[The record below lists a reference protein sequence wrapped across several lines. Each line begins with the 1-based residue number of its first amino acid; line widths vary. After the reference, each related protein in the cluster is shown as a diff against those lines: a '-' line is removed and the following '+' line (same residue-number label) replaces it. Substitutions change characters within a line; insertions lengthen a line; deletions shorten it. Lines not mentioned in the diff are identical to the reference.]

1 MTVNETVPAPRSASG
16 PGTGLSEVS
25 GRIRELADR
34 ARADGTDTSV
44 LDLVVDD
51 LNTGGVTLAG
61 TDLVVVYPPD
71 VLLPDA
77 QPKRW
82 QSVEGWFAAL
92 RDVLVFAPI
101 ALTWWRLRD
110 ALEAYDQQKST
121 DVFLLGW
128 ARGFPQGD
136 PAEPTTVTLGTSA
149 IHVTLLIVL
158 VAALTIGL
166 HIVQTI
172 REKQLSREE
181 DRRRLAT
188 ELARATFLLAA
199 PPARPAGKPLDN
211 SSADRLAAQLLAST
225 VNLEGALRRTSEE
238 IVTVLETGPGSRIQ
252 TALDGWTR
260 SVDELTTMV
269 RSLLPPNELAQEL
282 IRVRELTA
290 REGEQLRAALDA
302 LVTDLRRAQETTGQE
317 IHRHDLAVAAVR
329 ELAQRLGDS
338 LMVFTER
345 ADNLVDS
352 THSLWQLVDQMES
365 RNGLRHTSGFRHN
378 ADPSPRE
385 GYGRPSDGSRS

>member
-1 MTVNETVPAPRSASG
+1 MTVNATVPAPRSAPG
-16 PGTGLSEVS
+16 PGTGLGDVAA
-25 GRIRELADR
+25 RIRTLADR

-44 LDLVVDD
+44 LDLVADD
-51 LNTGGVTLAG
+51 LDTGGVTLAG
-61 TDLVVVYPPD
+61 ADLVVAYPPQ

-82 QSVEGWFAAL
+82 PSVEGWLGVL

-110 ALEAYDQQKST
+110 ALDAYDDQKSS
-121 DVFLLGW
+121 DPFLLGW
-128 ARGFPQGD
+128 ARGFPKGN

-149 IHVTLLIVL
+149 VHVTLLIVL
-158 VAALTIGL
+158 VVALTIGL
-166 HIVQTI
+166 HVLQNI

-181 DRRRLAT
+181 ERARLAT

-199 PPARPAGKPLDN
+199 PAARPAGKPLDN
-211 SSADRLAAQLLAST
+211 GSADRLAAQLLAST
-225 VNLEGALRRTSEE
+225 VNLESALRRTSEE

-252 TALDGWTR
+252 TALDGWTQ
-260 SVDELTTMV
+260 SVDELTGLV
-269 RSLLPPNELAQEL
+269 RSLLPPNELAREL
-282 IRVRELTA
+282 IRVRELTV
-290 REGEQLRAALDA
+290 REGEQLRSTLDA
-302 LVTDLRRAQETTGQE
+302 FVTDLRRAQEATGQE

-338 LMVFTER
+338 LLVFTQR

-352 THSLWQLVDQMES
+352 THSMWQLVDQLELL
-365 RNGLRHTSGFRHN
+365 NGHRRN
-378 ADPSPRE
+378 ADPPR
-385 GYGRPSDGSRS
+385 GGRS